1 MQKAFLLMI
10 IAGAGIG
17 FLLPLGDRTDKD
29 KAAAQPGSAEAA
41 TSAGPVAGA
50 TPHET
55 VLSRSHGGHFYANVE
70 VNGQLVRFLVD
81 TGATGV
87 ALAEKDAARIGIP
100 FSRDEFEVVATGASG
115 PVRGKHLS
123 LDSVRLDGKEARN
136 VKGVV
141 IEGGDISLLGQ
152 AYLGQY
158 SVEMRG
164 DRMRIY

>member
-1 MQKAFLLMI
+1 MQKLVLLMI
-10 IAGAGIG
+10 ALGTGLG
-17 FLLPLGDRTDKD
+17 FLLPTNDRAAEITTTPAERAP
-29 KAAAQPGSAEAA
+29 AAAQASAPA
-41 TSAGPVAGA
+41 PQ
-50 TPHET
+50 ET
-55 VLSRSHGGHFYANVE
+55 VLKRSEGGHFYANVE

-100 FSRDEFEVVATGASG
+100 FSKAEFEVVGMGASG
-115 PVRGKHLS
+115 PVQGKRLT
-123 LDSVRLDGKEARN
+123 LASVRLDGKEAR
-136 VKGVV
+136 GVRGV
-141 IEGGDISLLGQ
+141 ILSGGDVSLLGQ